1 MYICYSICNLIGAVV
16 KQVIS
21 KSRNSTCK
29 LAIAHGYASF
39 NLCQYLYWYTK
50 SHSLLILAATLKPSM
65 KQGVVTPARATPRDC
80 DPVYGRCWCGLI
92 FYTKNPHN
100 HSGFGHGQFSS
111 AVTQSHKVFGWSCLV
126 SFLDPNNPSMDC
138 FNEAICAGVAWRWKR
153 SLLGL
158 FGSGSDPCWGW
169 KRPVLWLEVICAGVN
184 VVWHWKHS
192 TLGLLG

>member
-1 MYICYSICNLIGAVV
+1 MEIHVHCDCSIHWPQTKGLSYMYMKYSDLLSFQHHSQDQSRFLVNSKKQIKLLSSRHATSSYKPLTVYICYSICNLIGAVV

-92 FYTKNPHN
+92 F
-100 HSGFGHGQFSS
+100 
-111 AVTQSHKVFGWSCLV
+111 
-126 SFLDPNNPSMDC
+126 
-138 FNEAICAGVAWRWKR
+138 
-153 SLLGL
+153 
-158 FGSGSDPCWGW
+158 
-169 KRPVLWLEVICAGVN
+169 
-184 VVWHWKHS
+184 
-192 TLGLLG
+192 